1 MGLDK
6 LDQSPVNPTIARQW
20 LLPIIAMLV
29 ALLLLLGGETAR
41 EGFRFDRVGIA
52 SGQLW
57 RLASGHFVHLG
68 WPHFALNIAGLGL
81 VWYLVGDVFD
91 RRRWLVIGAVSVC
104 TMDLGL
110 WYFDPELR
118 WYVGLSGLLHG
129 ILAAGLTEK
138 LRKPDPETLLLAV
151 LLLGKLAWEQFS
163 GPLPG
168 SEGTAGGPVVVDSH
182 LFGALGGALTAL
194 ALRIRVRPATPI

>member
-6 LDQSPVNPTIARQW
+6 LDQSPVNAAVARHW
-20 LLPIIAMLV
+20 LLPIIAMIV
-29 ALLLLLGGETAR
+29 ALLLLSGGETAR

-52 SGQLW
+52 SGELW
-57 RLASGHFVHLG
+57 RLVTGPFGHLG
-68 WPHFALNIAGLGL
+68 WPHFALNAAGLGL
-81 VWYLVGDVFD
+81 VWYLVGNVFD
-91 RRRWLVIGAVSVC
+91 RRRWLVIAAVSVC

-129 ILAAGLTEK
+129 ILAAGLTER
-138 LRKPDPETLLLAV
+138 LRTPDAETLLLGA
-151 LLLGKLAWEQFS
+151 LLLGKLAWEQLS

-194 ALRIRVRPATPI
+194 ALRIRVRSGSPI